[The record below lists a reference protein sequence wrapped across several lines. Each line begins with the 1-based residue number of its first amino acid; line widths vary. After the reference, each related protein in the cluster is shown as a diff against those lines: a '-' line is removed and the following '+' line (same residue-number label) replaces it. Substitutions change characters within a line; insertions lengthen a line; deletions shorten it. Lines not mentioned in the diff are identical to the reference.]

1 MRPPDCER
9 KTSPFAIS
17 SFIFASSSWYVPW
30 SFWSSSSFAWTWS
43 ESSFRSASI
52 FWTRSANSWAR
63 AWAAARSVW
72 ADWSRSHRNPAA
84 AAAFL
89 GLRLRAAQGE
99 LAAVQARDKELAERV
114 QKMEA
119 DRNELSIQ
127 VQAKDE
133 EIQKLQGTYDD
144 LEAKMK
150 EEIAKG
156 DVFLSQAGG
165 RIKVDLVD
173 KILFGEGDASITPKG
188 ESILSRVGGV
198 LAAVKEEKKIQVS
211 GHTDDLNISERL
223 VGRYPSN
230 WELSAARATN
240 VVRFLEEK
248 ASVPG
253 RRLVAAAYGPWE
265 PIATNKTANGR
276 ARNRRI
282 EIVLTPQL
290 APAPID
296 APVVAKAGAEKAAV
310 VPAKASA
317 KAPPKKTTKT
327 ASASAKKTPAKKK
340 ARSAP

>member
-1 MRPPDCER
+1 MDDRETMLDEDYTTIKRPSR
-9 KTSPFAIS
+9 A
-17 SFIFASSSWYVPW
+17 PW
-30 SFWSSSSFAWTWS
+30 ILTGLVL
-43 ESSFRSASI
+43 
-52 FWTRSANSWAR
+52 
-63 AWAAARSVW
+63 AAG
-72 ADWSRSHRNPAA
+72 AA
-84 AAAFL
+84 AAL
-89 GLRLRAAQGE
+89 VLWLRLQSAQGDLANAQARAQE
-99 LAAVQARDKELAERV
+99 LADRV

-119 DRNELSIQ
+119 DRNELSLQ

-133 EIQKLQGTYDD
+133 EIQKLQGTYNE

-156 DVFLSQAGG
+156 DVFLSQSGG

-188 ESILSRVGGV
+188 ESVLSRVGAV
-198 LAAVKEEKKIQVS
+198 LAAVQEEKKIQVS

-223 VGRYPSN
+223 VATYPTN

-248 ASVPG
+248 ANVPG

-265 PIATNKTANGR
+265 PISANKGVSGR

-290 APAPID
+290 APAPIEGE
-296 APVVAKAGAEKAAV
+296 AAAKATTKPAVKTAA
-310 VPAKASA
+310 AA
-317 KAPPKKTTKT
+317 PKKPAATTK
-327 ASASAKKTPAKKK
+327 KKK
-340 ARSAP
+340 ATR

>member
-1 MRPPDCER
+1 MDGRETLLDEAEYTTVKRP
-9 KTSPFAIS
+9 
-17 SFIFASSSWYVPW
+17 
-30 SFWSSSSFAWTWS
+30 
-43 ESSFRSASI
+43 
-52 FWTRSANSWAR
+52 
-63 AWAAARSVW
+63 AARRAPWVLLLL
-72 ADWSRSHRNPAA
+72 ALVAGAA
-84 AAAFL
+84 AAGYL
-89 GLRLRAAQGE
+89 WTRLQAAQGDAGAAQAREKE
-99 LAAVQARDKELAERV
+99 LAARV

-119 DRNELSIQ
+119 DRNELSLQ

-133 EIQKLQGTYDD
+133 ELQKLQGTYRE

-156 DVFLSQAGG
+156 DVFLSQSNG
-165 RIKVDLVD
+165 RIQVDLVD

-188 ESILSRVGGV
+188 EGVLARVGGV
-198 LAAVKEEKKIQVS
+198 LGAVQDKKIQVS

-223 VGRYPSN
+223 VGKYPTN

-248 ASVPG
+248 ANVPG

-265 PIATNKTANGR
+265 PIATNKTAKGR

-296 APVVAKAGAEKAAV
+296 GPVAAAPAAEKPAV
-310 VPAKASA
+310 VPAKATAKTPARTA
-317 KAPPKKTTKT
+317 KASKGVPSRK
-327 ASASAKKTPAKKK
+327 SAKKK
-340 ARSAP
+340 ARTAQL